1 MFLDSTFAPSPQSR
15 QTLKD
20 CWGFHQLLVFKDQ
33 RLILFKETKRFLCLL
48 KNDNLK
54 MTDFANGYDIYRNQW
69 ALLIPI
75 ITIFQNFR
83 FLSGFLTLSFYYCIW
98 INILANSKANYLS
111 CFMSIWHLFIDFIL
125 CLARVVPRTIPLR
138 MLYLLFVQINI
149 PNCLSA
155 IKFQLEVYWYFI
167 ASGLHYASYK
177 MVINVL
183 MTSKAVVYHWK

>member
-20 CWGFHQLLVFKDQ
+20 CWGFHQLVVFKDQ
-33 RLILFKETKRFLCLL
+33 RLILFKERKRFLCLL

-69 ALLIPI
+69 ALLILI

-111 CFMSIWHLFIDFIL
+111 CFISIWHLFIGFIL
-125 CLARVVPRTIPLR
+125 CLARVVPRTISLR

-149 PNCLSA
+149 PNCLST
-155 IKFQLEVYWYFI
+155 IMFQLEAYRYFI
-167 ASGLHYASYK
+167 ASGSHYSSYK

>member
-33 RLILFKETKRFLCLL
+33 RLILFKERKRFLCLL

-69 ALLIPI
+69 ALLILI

-111 CFMSIWHLFIDFIL
+111 CFISIWHLFIGFIL
-125 CLARVVPRTIPLR
+125 CLARVVPRTISLR

-149 PNCLSA
+149 LNCLST
-155 IKFQLEVYWYFI
+155 IMFQLEAYRYFI
-167 ASGLHYASYK
+167 ASGSHYSSYK

>member
-15 QTLKD
+15 QTLKN

-33 RLILFKETKRFLCLL
+33 RLILFKERKRFLCLL

-69 ALLIPI
+69 ALLILI

-111 CFMSIWHLFIDFIL
+111 CFISIWHLFIGFIL

-149 PNCLSA
+149 LNCLST
-155 IKFQLEVYWYFI
+155 IMFQLEAYRYFI
-167 ASGLHYASYK
+167 ASGSHYSSYK

>member
-33 RLILFKETKRFLCLL
+33 RLILFKERKRFLCLL

-69 ALLIPI
+69 AFLILI

-111 CFMSIWHLFIDFIL
+111 CFISIWHLFIGFIL

-149 PNCLSA
+149 PNCLST
-155 IKFQLEVYWYFI
+155 IMFQLEAYRYFI
-167 ASGLHYASYK
+167 ASGSHYSSYK

>member
-20 CWGFHQLLVFKDQ
+20 CWGFHQLVVFKDQ
-33 RLILFKETKRFLCLL
+33 RLILFKERKRFLCLL

-69 ALLIPI
+69 ALLILI

-111 CFMSIWHLFIDFIL
+111 CFISIWHLFIGFIL

-138 MLYLLFVQINI
+138 MLYLLFVQLIFRTAYQ
-149 PNCLSA
+149 LSCFSWRPIDILLLVVRTIQA
-155 IKFQLEVYWYFI
+155 IKW
-167 ASGLHYASYK
+167 
-177 MVINVL
+177 
-183 MTSKAVVYHWK
+183 

>member
-20 CWGFHQLLVFKDQ
+20 CWGFHQLVVFKDQ
-33 RLILFKETKRFLCLL
+33 RLILFKERKRFLCLL

-69 ALLIPI
+69 ALLILI

-111 CFMSIWHLFIDFIL
+111 CFISIWHLFIGFIL

-149 PNCLSA
+149 PNCLST
-155 IKFQLEVYWYFI
+155 IMFQLEAYRYFI
-167 ASGLHYASYK
+167 ASGSHYSSYK

>member
-33 RLILFKETKRFLCLL
+33 RLILFKERKRFLCLL

-69 ALLIPI
+69 ALLILI

-111 CFMSIWHLFIDFIL
+111 CFISIWHLFIGFIL

-149 PNCLSA
+149 PNCLST
-155 IKFQLEVYWYFI
+155 IMFQLEAYRYFI
-167 ASGLHYASYK
+167 ASGSHYSSYK

>member
-33 RLILFKETKRFLCLL
+33 RLILFKERKRFLCLL

-69 ALLIPI
+69 ALLILI

-111 CFMSIWHLFIDFIL
+111 CFISIWHLFIGFIL
-125 CLARVVPRTIPLR
+125 CLARVVRRTIPLR

-149 PNCLSA
+149 PNCLST
-155 IKFQLEVYWYFI
+155 IMFQLEAYRYFI
-167 ASGLHYASYK
+167 ASGSHYSSYK